1 MKLAL
6 EKDYTVASAR
16 EQTSP
21 KSLLD
26 TLRKTVPSAAGLVVT
41 TLPRGDLQVI
51 QPSNVSDGLLKAY
64 ARGFH
69 AEDTLSWQ
77 TIVRHQPVRLQD
89 AWTDNELSQT
99 AYAHEWLKPQGLTH
113 VVSVPVS
120 SLVLAGYPGVV
131 HLCRTADQ
139 GDFTAA
145 ELQKLTE
152 AVADHEQRAD
162 KSRGKRPGKGGA
174 IERPPVRFSIVD
186 GSLKPKLPPGQWD
199 SLDERLRNQIVEV
212 ARRRSGQVNGQSNQA
227 DRMLLPDSHGDNWTF
242 RVVTHKRYPA
252 LGDGVF
258 NFFCLQP
265 DANEWGVVRPSDLN
279 ADQEL
284 ARLVPA
290 LKFMQ
295 EHFAAGPTLVDIAK
309 TVQLSPFHF
318 HRRFTELLGLTPKQF
333 LLECQINQ
341 AKSDLLAREKELA
354 QIAKDCGFAHQS
366 HFTSRFKQATGL
378 TPTRWR
384 RMATERY
391 QASDN

>member
-1 MKLAL
+1 MKV
-6 EKDYTVASAR
+6 VASAR
-16 EQTSP
+16 EQSSP
-21 KSLLD
+21 KFLLD
-26 TLRKTVPSAAGLVVT
+26 TLRKVVPSAAGLVVT
-41 TLPRGDLQVI
+41 TLPRGDLQVV

-69 AEDTLSWQ
+69 SEDALSWQ
-77 TIVRHQPVRLQD
+77 AIVRHQPLRAKDVWSDTQLG
-89 AWTDNELSQT
+89 ET
-99 AYAHEWLKPQGLTH
+99 AYAHEWLRPQGLTH
-113 VVSVPVS
+113 VVAIPVAS
-120 SLVLAGYPGVV
+120 PVLAGYPGVV
-131 HLCRTADQ
+131 HLCRTAEQ
-139 GDFTAA
+139 GDFSAG
-145 ELQKLTE
+145 EIQRLTD
-152 AVADHEQRAD
+152 AVAEHEQRAE
-162 KSRGKRPGKGGA
+162 KARGTAKRNGAGKGGT
-174 IERPPVRFSIVD
+174 IERPPVRFSVVD
-186 GSLKPKLPPGQWD
+186 GNLKPRLPARQWEE
-199 SLDERLRNQIVEV
+199 LDERLRNQIVDV
-212 ARRRSGQVNGQSNQA
+212 AKRRTGQLNGHANAA
-227 DRMLLPDSHGDNWTF
+227 DRLLLPDSHGDTWTF
-242 RVVTHKRYPA
+242 RVVTYKRYPA

-265 DANEWGVVRPSDLN
+265 DANEWGVVRPADLN
-279 ADQEL
+279 ADAEL

-295 EHFAAGPTLVDIAK
+295 EHFASGPTLVDIAK

-341 AKSDLLAREKELA
+341 AKHDLLAREKELA